1 MEHDS
6 DSFEFQPTSGKRA
19 LNRTLCNGSGAMNTN
34 QTSCIGWH
42 QKYSPYSTSST
53 TAQNA
58 GAWSTWG
65 CTQGATVLTAIA
77 QTHTHKTHTQR
88 QGHHTTCLNF
98 CTDKSAVEARTS
110 EPLKKSFL
118 TASSSFWV
126 SSSILLMS
134 SIVSSIHLSIQQKS
148 WRWKLVNILFS
159 CFKKINKH

>member
-42 QKYSPYSTSST
+42 QRYSPYSTSST

-77 QTHTHKTHTQR
+77 QTHTHKHTHTGR
-88 QGHHTTCLNF
+88 DTTQLASV
-98 CTDKSAVEARTS
+98 SAQINLQVEACTS
-110 EPLKKSFL
+110 EPLKKKFPYRFQL
-118 TASSSFWV
+118 LLGF
-126 SSSILLMS
+126 ILHSPDVLHS
-134 SIVSSIHLSIQQKS
+134 QLNP
-148 WRWKLVNILFS
+148 LVNPTEELAVEVGKYPF
-159 CFKKINKH
+159 FLL